1 MARKLIGVL
10 SVSGPPGEKGE
21 PGEPGGVNTWNKRQ
35 GEVVPEIGDY
45 NLSMVGGTVLTNTE
59 IDDLW
64 RSI

>member
-10 SVSGPPGEKGE
+10 SVSGQQGPPGEKGE
-21 PGEPGGVNTWNKRQ
+21 PGGVSTWNKRQ